1 MDIALQERL
10 GCGNKHLEFSLV
22 HVLDPVS
29 ERGLLHQRKGAV
41 TAQRIAARF
50 GVKLENIVGLCG
62 VEIVLR
68 RKSVLGEFK
77 RLEALGAQFTDFV
90 VQSFVLGDVFRNHAL
105 TRRENDR
112 VDIGN
117 SVHGP
122 EKFLRRFFPVI
133 SEFGLDNFFE
143 AAGFEIDCA
152 QHSGRIH
159 GKGNGFGVVHGTTF
173 SV

>member
-1 MDIALQERL
+1 M
-10 GCGNKHLEFSLV
+10 
-22 HVLDPVS
+22 
-29 ERGLLHQRKGAV
+29 

-117 SVHGP
+117 SAHGP
-122 EKFLRRFFPVI
+122 EKFFGDFFQSSPSSDSITFLRLR
-133 SEFGLDNFFE
+133 GLKSIARNIP
-143 AAGFEIDCA
+143 AASMAKEMVLVSFTVLLFLCEW
-152 QHSGRIH
+152 S
-159 GKGNGFGVVHGTTF
+159 
-173 SV
+173 